1 MSFANANGSEP
12 KLRTVAETEKSSPDG
27 TPKMTSDSFGR
38 AYQKGFHLTV
48 RFLLSRGI
56 SYETALDTAQA
67 AWTKSWEK
75 RDQLRQPN
83 LVLTWT
89 NSIALNIYRSM
100 LRRES
105 PSELLPE
112 LEASTGLNLAAIDV
126 ERILTQCIP
135 NDRAVIENHYIDGYK
150 TREIA
155 QLQGCSETAIRI
167 RLLRAR
173 RKLQRHVINSRPSRL
188 LALASLGA
196 PTAALSYD

>member
-1 MSFANANGSEP
+1 MSFANANGRALKPHSANL
-12 KLRTVAETEKSSPDG
+12 KTVAATEGSSPDG
-27 TPKMTSDSFGR
+27 IAKMTSDSFGR
-38 AYQKGFHLTV
+38 AYQKGFSLTV

-105 PSELLPE
+105 PSEPLPE
-112 LEASTGLNLAAIDV
+112 REASTSLNLAAIDV
-126 ERILTQCIP
+126 ERILNQCKP
-135 NDRAVIENHYIDGYK
+135 NDRAVIEGHYIDGYK
-150 TREIA
+150 AREIA
-155 QLQGCSETAIRI
+155 QVQGCSETAVRIRI
-167 RLLRAR
+167 FRAR
-173 RKLQRHVINSRPSRL
+173 RELQRQVINRKPSSL
-188 LALASLGA
+188 LAV
-196 PTAALSYD
+196 ALR